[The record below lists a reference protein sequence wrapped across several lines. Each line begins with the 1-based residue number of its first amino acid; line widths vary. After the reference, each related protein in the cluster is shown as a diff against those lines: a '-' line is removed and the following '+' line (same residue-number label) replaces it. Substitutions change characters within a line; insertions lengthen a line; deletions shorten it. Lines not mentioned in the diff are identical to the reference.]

1 MPIVDGLHLPFSEQS
16 STITSDAVK
25 FVASLL
31 FRDTCHTFKL
41 AVTLAFTS
49 RRIISIMIS
58 FLPKK
63 HSPSVPELYRARM
76 RRFYSVR
83 FPI

>member
-49 RRIISIMIS
+49 LKDHQHHDLLPTQEAFS
-58 FLPKK
+58 F
-63 HSPSVPELYRARM
+63 SS
-76 RRFYSVR
+76 
-83 FPI
+83 